1 MKDDAFVDVPDQHL
15 TEKFIDSINWAQDK
29 AYSINVINGW
39 WEKRLRMHAI
49 LKEHGIDNSPNQIIE
64 LCGLIDS
71 EIAEAMEAARKH
83 KSETWADPNTKDT
96 LVRELAGAV
105 VRIMDL
111 CEHYKLPLGE
121 AFIAELNHNSGRGY
135 MHGGK
140 AA

>member
-1 MKDDAFVDVPDQHL
+1 MTDEQIAQ
-15 TEKFIDSINWAQDK
+15 TRFIQAVRWAQK
-29 AYSINVINGW
+29 TTYSINVANGW
-39 WEKRLRMHAI
+39 WDKRIKMHSI
-49 LKEHGIDNSPNQIIE
+49 LMENGIDNSPNQIIE
-64 LCGLIDS
+64 LCGLSDT

-83 KSETWADPNTKDT
+83 KPETWADPNTKDT

-121 AFIAELNHNSGRGY
+121 AFIAELNHNSGRGH

>member
-1 MKDDAFVDVPDQHL
+1 MSEN
-15 TEKFIDSINWAQDK
+15 TEAAIQFIKSVRSAQK
-29 AYSINVINGW
+29 EAYDINVGNGFW
-39 WEKRLRMHAI
+39 DKRNDMHAI
-49 LKEHGIDNSPNQIIE
+49 LLRNGIDNSPNQIIE

-83 KSETWADPNTKDT
+83 NPETWSDPNTKDT

>member
-1 MKDDAFVDVPDQHL
+1 MMNNESL
-15 TEKFIDSINWAQDK
+15 ELCFIDSIKRAQEEV
-29 AYSINVINGW
+29 YEINVFNGW
-39 WEKRLRMHAI
+39 WNKRNEIYDLLSANS
-49 LKEHGIDNSPNQIIE
+49 IDNSPNQIIE

-83 KSETWADPNTKDT
+83 KPETWADPKTKDT

-111 CEHYKLPLGE
+111 CEHYSLPLGE
-121 AFIAELNHNSGRGY
+121 AFIEELKHNASRGH

>member
-1 MKDDAFVDVPDQHL
+1 MTDEAVLFL
-15 TEKFIDSINWAQDK
+15 DSIRWAQDE
-29 AYSINVINGW
+29 AYHINVTNGW
-39 WEKRLRMHAI
+39 WDKRLKMHSV
-49 LKEHGIDNSPNQIIE
+49 LKENGIDNSPNQIIE

-71 EIAEAMEAARKH
+71 EIAEAIEAARKH
-83 KSETWADPNTKDT
+83 KPETWSDPNTKDT

-121 AFIAELNHNSGRGY
+121 AFIAELNHNAGRGH